1 MESFG
6 PFCFGL
12 VIGWV
17 TYRTLRRKVE
27 NVAIGDI
34 AAVIG
39 AIGGATIVAIFKNEA
54 FNAYCIGTAVGFFA
68 YLVVGSIMDEIAYKR
83 ALEAPADKKEEAKS
97 KVDSWM
103 G

>member
-1 MESFG
+1 MGDFG

-39 AIGGATIVAIFKNEA
+39 AIGGAAIVAIFKNEA

-68 YLVVGSIMDEIAYKR
+68 YLVVGTMMDEKAYKR
-83 ALEAPADKKEEAKS
+83 LLAAPADKKDDAKGS
-97 KVDSWM
+97 VGGWM